1 MLPNARLRAK
11 DTFLYVTENYI
22 ADLEKKIGRSAN
34 QGGGQPFNSQYSL
47 IDHKKYSDVPL

>member
-11 DTFLYVTENYI
+11 DTFLYVPENYI

-34 QGGGQPFNSQYSL
+34 QGGVSPL
-47 IDHKKYSDVPL
+47 IANIH